1 MKDRTPEQLR
11 KVVKKYVLQWKTE
24 LYLGMWTVNFTIKD
38 VLVKPNSKW
47 EGVAYCENEWQY
59 YIAHIDFSH
68 VMMKDMTEEEI
79 SRIVLHELLH
89 TVINEMRNWEKEDG
103 GDHEERVV
111 SHLTMIIDRLGPLT
125 KIKK

>member
-1 MKDRTPEQLR
+1 MENIKLS
-11 KVVKKYVLQWKTE
+11 KKYLGKNLQIQS
-24 LYLGMWTVNFTIKD
+24 V
-38 VLVKPNSKW
+38 
-47 EGVAYCENEWQY
+47 
-59 YIAHIDFSH
+59 IASE
-68 VMMKDMTEEEI
+68 TEEEI